1 MAAKSPSPVVDVG
14 DFWAWYQ
21 LALERGWTDGMV
33 VAPPTREKV
42 DQVLAYLGRRADEVI
57 GIVGPKD
64 GLATIEQIA
73 INCVMAGCAPEHV
86 PVVIASIEAMLEPEF
101 NLHGVQST
109 TNPCAPLVIV
119 NGPVV
124 SELGFHAREGAFGG
138 GSRASACVGRAVRL
152 VLWNIGGGIPG
163 ETDMASQG
171 QPAKYAFCAAENM
184 EQSPWQA
191 LHVERGFAE
200 NDSTVTVFACQSPHP
215 LRVLGNA
222 ERILRLIA
230 SSIPVPAVNMFHAA
244 GQFLLSFGARPAQEL
259 ARAGYS
265 KADVKKWVW
274 ENARFKVGTLREFGR
289 PRRGAA
295 YALLGPRRSGRARR
309 LDAERRHPAADGARR
324 RHDPCRR
331 DRRRFA
337 MVDGLLAGLG
347 QLWRLCR
354 DQAHQAPALISGNE
368 SDMPGHGFHGR
379 RRMLGL
385 LGGLAA
391 GAAARVPAAD
401 AQAYP
406 AKPIQLVV
414 PLGPAG
420 INDIISR
427 LIAQKLSE
435 SWGQQVVVVNKPGA
449 GGIIGSEL
457 VAKAAPDGYTILMV
471 YSSHMV
477 NPSLHASLPY
487 DTLRDFAP
495 ITLVNTVNLVL
506 AVGAATPVKSAAEL
520 IAAAKARPGQINY
533 GTVGVGSLGHLA
545 GLRFAKAAGIDIVQ
559 VPYKSA
565 PEVTSALLSGDVTLY
580 FDSPITALPFIRSGK
595 ERALAVTS
603 KTRSSVMPDVPTL
616 DEAVLPGF
624 EVVGWNGLV
633 APARTPKPI
642 IDKLNAEVV
651 RILHTPEV
659 ERSLKD
665 QGVDVVGDTPEQ
677 FGDVIRTDVAKWS
690 EIIKAAGLKIE

>member
-1 MAAKSPSPVVDVG
+1 VAAKSPSPVVDIE

-73 INCVMAGCAPEHV
+73 INSVMAGCAPEHV

-274 ENARFKVGTLREFGR
+274 ENARFKVGTLRESGVLAEEQHMRYWGHGEVGAPDVSTLSDDTLLPMVRDVDMIHVAVIGGDSQWWMGFSPGWGNYGGYAVTKPIKR
-289 PRRGAA
+289 PR
-295 YALLGPRRSGRARR
+295 
-309 LDAERRHPAADGARR
+309 
-324 RHDPCRR
+324 
-331 DRRRFA
+331 
-337 MVDGLLAGLG
+337 
-347 QLWRLCR
+347 
-354 DQAHQAPALISGNE
+354 
-368 SDMPGHGFHGR
+368 
-379 RRMLGL
+379 
-385 LGGLAA
+385 
-391 GAAARVPAAD
+391 
-401 AQAYP
+401 
-406 AKPIQLVV
+406 
-414 PLGPAG
+414 
-420 INDIISR
+420 
-427 LIAQKLSE
+427 
-435 SWGQQVVVVNKPGA
+435 
-449 GGIIGSEL
+449 
-457 VAKAAPDGYTILMV
+457 
-471 YSSHMV
+471 
-477 NPSLHASLPY
+477 
-487 DTLRDFAP
+487 
-495 ITLVNTVNLVL
+495 
-506 AVGAATPVKSAAEL
+506 
-520 IAAAKARPGQINY
+520 
-533 GTVGVGSLGHLA
+533 
-545 GLRFAKAAGIDIVQ
+545 
-559 VPYKSA
+559 
-565 PEVTSALLSGDVTLY
+565 
-580 FDSPITALPFIRSGK
+580 
-595 ERALAVTS
+595 
-603 KTRSSVMPDVPTL
+603 
-616 DEAVLPGF
+616 
-624 EVVGWNGLV
+624 
-633 APARTPKPI
+633 
-642 IDKLNAEVV
+642 
-651 RILHTPEV
+651 
-659 ERSLKD
+659 
-665 QGVDVVGDTPEQ
+665 
-677 FGDVIRTDVAKWS
+677 
-690 EIIKAAGLKIE
+690 